1 MKTMNLFSKRHVA
14 LGAVVGAV
22 AGLLIA
28 CGQGDIWEPSGDGYN
43 GLSQSECER
52 YGISN
57 PGCSLEDDVAA
68 AESDTWINTG
78 NNPGPGVSSQIP
90 GSSDEG
96 TSSDVPFSS
105 EGGDPGFSSDVP
117 FSSETPFSSQGG
129 YSSATPYSSQ
139 APYSSQIVVSSS
151 SSAPIVVSSSSSAPI
166 VVSSSS
172 SAPIVVSSSSQGGSG
187 GGVNCTA
194 WSGNTCTYNPATT
207 GYDCAGQPFR
217 GTDGYSYTCAIHP
230 YGAYCNSVP
239 PPETVNYGG
248 AVWIKG
254 DICN

>member
-57 PGCSLEDDVAA
+57 PGCSLEDDLAA

-151 SSAPIVVSSSSSAPI
+151 SSAPIVVSSSSSAP
-166 VVSSSS
+166 
-172 SAPIVVSSSSQGGSG
+172 VVSSSSQGGSG
-187 GGVNCTA
+187 GGIACVPWTEGACA
-194 WSGNTCTYNPATT
+194 WNYSVYYCG
-207 GYDCAGQPFR
+207 GKIFCAGATCSPGDQAYECVGQTSFDAN
-217 GTDGYSYTCAIHP
+217 GSYCV
-230 YGAYCNSVP
+230 GNP
-239 PPETVNYGG
+239 PPASAWGTSVYKVVGT
-248 AVWIKG
+248 
-254 DICN
+254 CS